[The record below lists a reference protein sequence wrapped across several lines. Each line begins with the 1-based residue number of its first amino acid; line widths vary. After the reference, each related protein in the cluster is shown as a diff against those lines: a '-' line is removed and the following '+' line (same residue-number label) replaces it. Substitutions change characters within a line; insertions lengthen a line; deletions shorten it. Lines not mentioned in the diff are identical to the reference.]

1 MDENSNLHYLEAH
14 SEGNERERGV
24 WWGGGG
30 GCARRAADLFGTLQ
44 RTYLHYRKKT
54 MAGEGNRV
62 DREDSEWVMV
72 AVNGQTTKT
81 AGETPQYC

>member
-1 MDENSNLHYLEAH
+1 MK
-14 SEGNERERGV
+14 GMRERGV
-24 WWGGGG
+24 CGGGGGGGGG

-44 RTYLHYRKKT
+44 RMYLHYRKKT

-62 DREDSEWVMV
+62 DREDSEWVMMV